1 MNQTLI
7 KNIGEALLE
16 IGKVNRA
23 DLDRALEVQR
33 QTKQKLGR
41 IFIDLGT
48 VSEED
53 LRLAYSKL
61 LQIPVWEKK
70 KDDRYPLIENVPK
83 VFLMAN
89 RVLPLCLNNGVLEI
103 ALADPQDSLLAET
116 IALATNKEIRIFAGC
131 EKDILASLETMYEG
145 EVKEEEDGMTS
156 SIEVKDDVEHLRD
169 MASEAPVIRLVNS
182 ILTKAIEIGA
192 SDIHLELF
200 EKNTRLRYR
209 TDGVLQELA
218 PPPRELYNAIISR
231 IKIMSKLNIAEKRLP
246 QDGRIKMKVAGKEVD
261 LRVSIIPMNY
271 GEGVVMRILDRTAV
285 TLDLEKLGFN
295 QEFLVKFRKMVSK
308 PEGMLL
314 VTGPTGSGKT
324 TTLYAVLK
332 ELVSPE
338 IKIITV
344 EDPVEYSM
352 EGVNQIQV
360 NPQIN
365 LTFASGLRS
374 ILRHDPDVV
383 LIGEIRDRETASI
396 AIQASLTGHLV
407 LSTLHTNDSASA
419 FTRLMDMGIEDYLIS
434 SCIIGVLAQ
443 RLVRKICGKCREAF
457 VPGNDLRQTLKMAA
471 GEYLY
476 RPKGCDECSNTG
488 FKGRK
493 CIAEFLCVDDAIRR
507 LILAHKDSGEI
518 MKEAVRG
525 GTKSLWV
532 DGLESV
538 RRGETTL
545 EELLRVSSD
554 TQEEQTLFVPLR

>member
-1 MNQTLI
+1 MNQI
-7 KNIGEALLE
+7 SINNIGDVLLE
-16 IGKVNRA
+16 ISKVSRA
-23 DLDRALEVQR
+23 DLDRAVEVQR

-41 IFIDLGT
+41 ILIDLGT

-61 LQIPVWEKK
+61 LQIPIWEKR
-70 KDDRYPLIENVPK
+70 KDDRYPLVENVPK

-89 RVLPLCLNNGVLEI
+89 RVLPLSLHDGVLDI

-116 IALATNKEIRIFAGC
+116 IAVATNKEIQIFAGC

-145 EVKEEEDGMTS
+145 ELKEEDAATS
-156 SIEVKDDVEHLRD
+156 SMEVMEDVEHLRD

-182 ILTKAIEIGA
+182 VLTKAIEIGA
-192 SDIHLELF
+192 SDVHLELF
-200 EKNTRLRYR
+200 ERNARLRYR
-209 TDGVLQELA
+209 VDGVLQELT
-218 PPPRELYNAIISR
+218 PPPREIYNAIISR
-231 IKIMSKLNIAEKRLP
+231 IKILAKLNIAEKRLP

-261 LRVSIIPMNY
+261 LRISIIPMSY

-285 TLDLEKLGFN
+285 ALDLEKLGFGK
-295 QEFLVKFRKMVSK
+295 EFLLKFRRMVNR

-338 IKIITV
+338 TKIITV

-360 NPQIN
+360 NPQIE

-374 ILRHDPDVV
+374 VLRHDPDII

-396 AIQASLTGHLV
+396 AIQSALTGHLV

-419 FTRLMDMGIEDYLIS
+419 FTRLMDMGMEDYLLS

-443 RLVRKICGKCREAF
+443 RLVRKICEKCREAY
-457 VPGNDLRQTLKMAA
+457 VPGEDLRQTARLKE

-476 RPKGCDECSNTG
+476 KAGGCDECNNSG

-493 CIAEFLCVDDAIRR
+493 CIAEFLVVDDAIRR
-507 LILAHKDSGEI
+507 LVLAHKDSSEI
-518 MKEAVRG
+518 MKQAVKS
-525 GTKSLWV
+525 GTKNLWE

-554 TQEEQTLFVPLR
+554 T

>member
-1 MNQTLI
+1 MKRTVHN
-7 KNIGEALLE
+7 NSVGDVLLE
-16 IGKVNRA
+16 IGKVTRA

-33 QTKQKLGR
+33 QTGQKLGR
-41 IFIDLGT
+41 ILIDLGT

-53 LRLAYSKL
+53 IRLAYSKL

-70 KDDRYPLIENVPK
+70 KDDRYPLVENMPK
-83 VFLMAN
+83 VFLVAN
-89 RVLPLCLNNGVLEI
+89 RVLPLSLHDGTLDI

-116 IALATNKEIRIFAGC
+116 IALATDKQIRIFAGC
-131 EKDILASLETMYEG
+131 EKDILASLEAIYEG
-145 EVKEEEDGMTS
+145 EVKEEDTVISG
-156 SIEVKDDVEHLRD
+156 IEVMEDVEHLRD

-182 ILTKAIEIGA
+182 TLTRAIEMGA
-192 SDIHLELF
+192 SDVHLEVF
-200 EKNTRLRYR
+200 EKNARLRYR
-209 TDGVLQELA
+209 VDGVLQELP
-218 PPPRELYNAIISR
+218 PPPRELYNGIISR
-231 IKIMSKLNIAEKRLP
+231 IKIMAKLNIAEKRLP

-261 LRVSIIPMNY
+261 LRVSIIPMSH

-285 TLDLEKLGFN
+285 TLDLEKLGFSA
-295 QEFLVKFRKMVSK
+295 EFLGKFRRMVNK

-332 ELVSPE
+332 EIVSPE
-338 IKIITV
+338 IKIVTV

-352 EGVNQIQV
+352 DGVNQIQV
-360 NPQIN
+360 NPQID

-374 ILRHDPDVV
+374 ILRHDPDVI

-396 AIQASLTGHLV
+396 AIQAALTGHLV

-434 SCIIGVLAQ
+434 SCVIGVLAQ
-443 RLVRKICGKCREAF
+443 RLVRKMCERCRELY
-457 VPGNDLRQTLKMAA
+457 VPGEDIRRTVGLKE

-476 RPKGCDECSNTG
+476 KPRGCDECNNAG

-507 LILAHKDSGEI
+507 LVLAHKDSSEI
-518 MKEAVRG
+518 MKEAQKK
-525 GTKSLWV
+525 GTKTLWE

-554 TQEEQTLFVPLR
+554 L

>member
-145 EVKEEEDGMTS
+145 EVKEEDGITS